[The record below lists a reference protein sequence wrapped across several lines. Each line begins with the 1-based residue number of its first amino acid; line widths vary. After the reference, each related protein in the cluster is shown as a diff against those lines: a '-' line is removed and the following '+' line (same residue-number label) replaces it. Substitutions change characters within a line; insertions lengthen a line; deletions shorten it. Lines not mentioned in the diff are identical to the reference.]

1 MIKLIFNI
9 VAKIVWQYSAIL
21 LNLLVRSIAEKML
34 LLPIP

>member
-9 VAKIVWQYSAIL
+9 VAKIVCQYSAIL